1 MAIELGYYDD
11 KKQKHQ
17 SHEIAFVNN
26 YSSNPFDIT
35 GYGRTKEEAL
45 EDFKEKFEC
54 IMNELNAFS
63 KMLSEEDIATV
74 DVDCFGKKIV
84 S

>member
-1 MAIELGYYDD
+1 MVIELGYYDD

-17 SHEIAFVNN
+17 SHEIALVNN

-35 GYGRTKEEAL
+35 GYGCTKEEAL
-45 EDFKEKFEC
+45 TDFKIKFEYA
-54 IMNELNAFS
+54 MNELNAFS
-63 KMLSEEDIATV
+63 KMLLEEDVITV